1 MNNTDDINRVYDIL
15 EEFGFDGISKDIRI
29 ENMAHRI
36 AELEQLSS
44 YYHTAVNDIAMAL
57 GWRLG
62 QAYEIQSM
70 LKKIEELK
78 LHKRANLA
86 KQGHVVPHD
95 IAMQQVR
102 TNINT
107 TCNHMWYTDNFGP
120 TRCSRCGISSTEA

>member
-1 MNNTDDINRVYDIL
+1 MTTKNRWEQIL
-15 EEFGFDGISKDIRI
+15 EEYEVGNSPDITHDAVG
-29 ENMAHRI
+29 MAERI
-36 AELEQLSS
+36 AELEQQSS
-44 YYHTAVNDIAMAL
+44 YYHSAVNDIAMAL

-95 IAMQQVR
+95 VAMQQVR
-102 TNINT
+102 THINT

-120 TRCSRCGISSTEA
+120 TRCSRCGISSTEV